1 MIRIS
6 YKKENPE
13 MERNMKF
20 LSFWSINDSV
30 RAEPLCR
37 QMAEMQAH
45 GIEGVVFHPR
55 FYPGDPNYMTSYLE

>member
-1 MIRIS
+1 
-6 YKKENPE
+6 

-55 FYPGDPNYMTSYLE
+55 FYPGDPN